1 MAELSLAQAVTLTGK
16 SKSTLTRAIKSGRM
30 SAVRRAD
37 GTFALDPAEL
47 LRVYPDAVRGASD
60 GASRN
65 GDPVAS
71 DAAQQAAQQ
80 SEISALRDDLAAA
93 RQAVAVADAERR
105 AAVALADERARA
117 LEAAER
123 NLADLR
129 RMLPAP
135 AGPVSPRPWWRFWS
149 AIPHK

>member
-1 MAELSLAQAVTLTGK
+1 MAELSLAQAAKLTGK

-30 SAVRRAD
+30 SAARRAD
-37 GTFALDPAEL
+37 GTFGLDPAEL

-71 DAAQQAAQQ
+71 DAAQK
-80 SEISALRDDLAAA
+80 SEISALRDDLAEA
-93 RQAVAVADAERR
+93 RQQAAVAQ
-105 AAVALADERARA
+105 ALADERARS

-129 RMLPAP
+129 RLLPAP
-135 AGPVSPRPWWRFWS
+135 PGPVSSRPWWRFWS
-149 AIPHK
+149 

>member
-1 MAELSLAQAVTLTGK
+1 MAELSLAQAAKLTGK

-30 SAVRRAD
+30 SAARRAD
-37 GTFALDPAEL
+37 GTFGLDPAEL
-47 LRVYPDAVRGASD
+47 LRVYPDAVHGASD

-71 DAAQQAAQQ
+71 DAAQQ
-80 SEISALRDDLAAA
+80 SEISALRDDLAEA
-93 RQAVAVADAERR
+93 RQQAAVAQ
-105 AAVALADERARA
+105 ALADERARS

-129 RMLPAP
+129 RLLPAP
-135 AGPVSPRPWWRFWS
+135 LGPVSPRPWWRFWS
-149 AIPHK
+149 